1 MYILAG
7 SHVLA
12 MFILQQEVKIQCVH
26 YANYKLTLLPFRRL
40 PLSLGVPEGAAAHVL
55 GLPITTSSKCSLPE
69 TCTAVIP
76 ASWSCLTYVKTL
88 LGSTG
93 EEHTC
98 TCTCTQISA

>member
-12 MFILQQEVKIQCVH
+12 MFILQQEVNIQCVH

-55 GLPITTSSKCSLPE
+55 PIIHRLSLQHE
-69 TCTAVIP
+69 GV
-76 ASWSCLTYVKTL
+76 
-88 LGSTG
+88 
-93 EEHTC
+93 
-98 TCTCTQISA
+98 CTQGAGGQRGKGLQRL